1 MKKKI
6 QKLALNRETLH
17 ELDRPELRQAV
28 GAYTLRCPYSGY
40 ATCNTCESVC
50 TTNFC

>member
-1 MKKKI
+1 VKKKI
-6 QKLALNRETLH
+6 KKLTLNRETLL

-28 GAYTLRCPYSGY
+28 GGYTLHCQYSGY
-40 ATCNTCESVC
+40 NTCNTCEATC